1 MSCTD
6 CESNEIKYA
15 GDGSQVLFTFPFT
28 YIDET
33 DVEVDIWNEY
43 SRRWESSAPPHP
55 WLDPNTQPGIISPYY
70 WRFDNATTIRF
81 LKIREE
87 DQGQTPVPPAVDWA
101 PPAPTDPTQP
111 YNIRI
116 RRCTAI
122 DPLSATFYP
131 GSAIRAKDLND
142 NFEQLQLAIQEGR
155 CQVPDWLF
163 DYLDNE
169 YWDKFGDAITYEEQ
183 INDPDTPI
191 VQVDDEHIF
200 TASASAARHDNLIS
214 DTKPTVVPFEQ
225 PGKIWNDTDDTVDYF
240 WDPKGPAWVS
250 FTKSG
255 PAGPQGDFGPPGR
268 VIISDN
274 PPMRY
279 PAVGENESRELESGD
294 LWWDSNRVLLY
305 VYYVDENGPGQWV
318 AVSKTGPQG
327 PEGPPGET
335 GATYTFINP
344 LSLDSATDT
353 VTFEIDNLLTI

>member
-28 YIDET
+28 YMDES
-33 DVEVDIWNEY
+33 DVYVEIYNY
-43 SRRWESSAPPHP
+43 NTRRWVDANDPS
-55 WLDPNTQPGIISPYY
+55 WLGVYAWS
-70 WRFDNATTIRF
+70 FANATTIEF
-81 LKIREE
+81 TTAPGLPIDTDIEPFNIKI
-87 DQGQTPVPPAVDWA
+87 T
-101 PPAPTDPTQP
+101 
-111 YNIRI
+111 
-116 RRCTAI
+116 RCTDI

-131 GSAIRAKDLND
+131 GSSIRAQDLND
-142 NFEQLQLAIQEGR
+142 NFQQLQLAIQEGR
-155 CQVPDWLF
+155 CKVPDWLF
-163 DYLDNE
+163 DYLDEN
-169 YWDKFGDAITYEEQ
+169 YFDKFNDAITYEEQ
-183 INDPDTPI
+183 INDPSDKL
-191 VQVDDEHIF
+191 DDKHVF
-200 TASASAARHDNLIS
+200 TAAASAARHDNLVS
-214 DTKPTVVPFEQ
+214 DTRPTVVPVEQ
-225 PGKIWNDTDDTVDYF
+225 PGKIWNDTDEVQDYF
-240 WDPKGPAWVS
+240 WDPSGQAWVS
-250 FTKSG
+250 FTKAG
-255 PAGPQGDFGPPGR
+255 PSGPQGDFGPPGR

-327 PEGPPGET
+327 PEGPEGQ
-335 GATYTFINP
+335 GNSYTFINP

>member
-15 GDGSQVLFTFPFT
+15 GDGQSVLFTFPFT

-33 DVEVDIWNEY
+33 DVRVSLWNEDVK
-43 SRRWESSAPPHP
+43 RWEDLPP
-55 WLDPNTQPGIISPYY
+55 WYDPNVQPEIIAPRY

-81 LKIREE
+81 LQIREQ
-87 DQGQTPVPPAVDWA
+87 DLGQFDPIPPAVDWA
-101 PPAPTDPTQP
+101 PPVPTDTTQT

-116 RRCTAI
+116 SRCTAI
-122 DPLSATFYP
+122 DPLAATFYP

-142 NFEQLQLAIQEGR
+142 NFDQLKFAIQEGR

-163 DYLDNE
+163 DYLDD
-169 YWDKFGDAITYEEQ
+169 YYFDKLGDAITREEQ
-183 INDPDTPI
+183 INDPNTPV
-191 VQVDDEHIF
+191 VQVDDKHVF
-200 TASASAARHDNLIS
+200 TASASAARHDAYIS
-214 DTKPTVVPFEQ
+214 DAQPAAVPVEQ

-240 WDPKGPAWVS
+240 WDPSGPAWVS

-279 PAVGENESRELESGD
+279 PAVGDNESRELESGD

-305 VYYVDENGPGQWV
+305 VYYVDQNGPGQWV

-327 PEGPPGET
+327 PQGEQ
-335 GATYTFINP
+335 GVAGNAYTFINP
-344 LSLDSATDT
+344 LALDANTST
-353 VTFEIDNLLTI
+353 VTFEIDNLSTI